1 MYIWLVIMIFL
12 IVIEL
17 ITTDLITIWF
27 IAGSLISLI
36 SALFIDNFIIE
47 FAIFVISSIIFLIT
61 TRPLLE
67 KAKAKGNVKT
77 NIDRIVGMR
86 GIVTEEIKKNS
97 IGEVKVDGKRW
108 SAYADKNIKV
118 GSSVVVL
125 SIDSVKLKVEEEGDD
140 K

>member
-1 MYIWLVIMIFL
+1 MYIWLAIMIIL

-27 IAGSLISLI
+27 IAGSLISLLT
-36 SALFIDNFIIE
+36 SLFIDNFIIQ
-47 FAIFVISSIIFLIT
+47 FTIFVVSSIIFLIT

-67 KAKAKGNVKT
+67 KAKAKGGVKT
-77 NIDRIVGMR
+77 NIDRIVGMK

-97 IGEVKVDGKRW
+97 IGEVKVDGKLW

-118 GSSVVVL
+118 GSTVIVL
-125 SIDSVKLKVEEEGDD
+125 SIDSVKLKVKEEGDD